1 MLIKVDQEH
10 FFSLPCVKGG
20 GAQSATEGLWNC
32 IFVTRQSLS
41 QPFGLRFYPLN
52 IIFFIVFSN
61 PHFSAKQHKRE
72 IQAKSRHGS

>member
-52 IIFFIVFSN
+52 IIIFYRFFKPSLFCKT
-61 PHFSAKQHKRE
+61 A
-72 IQAKSRHGS
+72 